1 MESSEDEDADAREEE
16 AGDLEEHL
24 VGAATAATKST
35 VNYRVHFLYACT
47 FSGKDKNI
55 KNNLP
60 GAVAVLSNS
69 KRLFLGHINVMLECA
84 DPRLVELCYI
94 DTDSCIFSM
103 THPDWE
109 DCVRPDRLQLWNS
122 RRVMADESA
131 DASCHGQM
139 KCEGTYR
146 AGLFKT
152 LKIYRLF
159 DLLSEAR
166 PYTRCKGVSRYLAE
180 KLQDE
185 AFDSR
190 RTQPEVVSRTC
201 LRPTASGQINL
212 TRESRKLA
220 VAYNLKRK
228 VAPDGIHTFPVSFVL
243 QEDRLQQQQQQQQQ
257 QQNALPANQP
267 VL

>member
-1 MESSEDEDADAREEE
+1 
-16 AGDLEEHL
+16 
-24 VGAATAATKST
+24 
-35 VNYRVHFLYACT
+35 
-47 FSGKDKNI
+47 
-55 KNNLP
+55 
-60 GAVAVLSNS
+60 
-69 KRLFLGHINVMLECA
+69 MLECA

-103 THPDWE
+103 TFSNWE
-109 DCVRPDRLQLWNS
+109 DCVRPDRQLLWNS
-122 RRVMADESA
+122 SKVMADENA

-139 KCEGTYR
+139 KCEGTYK

-159 DLLSEAR
+159 DELSLL

-180 KLQDE
+180 KLEDS
-185 AFDSR
+185 AFDSGQ
-190 RTQPEVVSRTC
+190 TVSEVISRTC
-201 LRPTASGQINL
+201 IRPTASGQINL

-228 VAPDGIHTFPVSFVL
+228 VDTNGIHTFPVSFVL
-243 QEDRLQQQQQQQQQ
+243 QEDD
-257 QQNALPANQP
+257 LPPNQP